1 MSVILKVDEKV
12 KSIIDKLPEGYSDDD
27 FLEAFKKEYP
37 KDYQKCWDCYLE
49 EERKTKPGK
58 PHPMQHPDKHIK
70 NALKSYLSRK
80 ASKEQK
86 TMKTNYLKCLLA
98 TLLAVAGFITAKAES
113 FKIDGLYYNIISEEE
128 KTVEVTYYYQDDD
141 YYNSY
146 DSDKLDSEGLTKYKG
161 DQTIPE
167 KVVYKGAA
175 YTVAAIGS
183 HAFDCCPYLTSLTIP
198 ASVIS
203 IDDYAFSDCL
213 SLASVDLPSVTSIG
227 EDTFSGCT
235 SLASIDLPSVT
246 SIGVNTFSGCTSLAS
261 IDMPSVTSI
270 GLGAFRDCTSLVFV
284 DIPLVTS
291 IGSYAFKGCTNLK
304 EINVDI
310 SNNNYASVDGVLYNK
325 DVTELIL
332 CPTGKTSLEVP
343 NTVIGIADE
352 AFWGCTS
359 LSSIDMPLVTSIGNY
374 AFSDC
379 TSLSSINIPSVTS
392 METYAFSDCTSLSS
406 IDMPLVT
413 SIGYSAFSGCTS
425 LSSIDMPLVTSI
437 GEDTFSGCTS
447 LTSIDMPSVT
457 SIGNYAF
464 EGCTSLVL
472 IDMPLVTSIGNYAFE
487 GCTSL
492 VLIDMPLVTSIGGY
506 AFEDCTSLAFVDIPA
521 SVTSIGWHAFEGCT
535 SLAFVDIPASVTSIG
550 IDAFLGCGLTSV
562 FCHWQEPLELEDDPF
577 FSHAATLYVPAGT
590 KSAYEAV
597 YPWSE
602 FGRIVEMYYSSIDEA
617 KASAP
622 TVTVI
627 DGAIV
632 IEGETDMAQPVEV
645 YSTGGQCVH
654 RGTGMRIEGL
664 PHGVYVVR
672 VGQGTAKVVL

>member
-1 MSVILKVDEKV
+1 
-12 KSIIDKLPEGYSDDD
+12 
-27 FLEAFKKEYP
+27 
-37 KDYQKCWDCYLE
+37 
-49 EERKTKPGK
+49 
-58 PHPMQHPDKHIK
+58 
-70 NALKSYLSRK
+70 
-80 ASKEQK
+80 
-86 TMKTNYLKCLLA
+86 MKTNYLKCLFA
-98 TLLAVAGFITAKAES
+98 TLLAVAGLVTARAES

-161 DQTIPE
+161 DQTIPQ
-167 KVVYKGAA
+167 KVIYKGSA
-175 YTVAAIGS
+175 YTVVAIGA
-183 HAFDCCPYLTSLTIP
+183 HAFDCCPYLTSLSIP
-198 ASVIS
+198 ASVVS
-203 IDDYAFSDCL
+203 IDDYAFKDCL

-270 GLGAFRDCTSLVFV
+270 GLGAFRDCTSLVSV

-291 IGSYAFKGCTNLK
+291 IESYAFKGCTNLK

-343 NTVIGIADE
+343 NIVIGIADE

-359 LSSIDMPLVTSIGNY
+359 LSSIDMPLVTSMETYAFSGCTSLVSVKMPSVTSIGLG

-379 TSLSSINIPSVTS
+379 TSLVSVDIPLVTS
-392 METYAFSDCTSLSS
+392 MKTYAFSGCTSLVFVE
-406 IDMPLVT
+406 MPLVT
-413 SIGYSAFSGCTS
+413 SIGDYAFF
-425 LSSIDMPLVTSI
+425 D
-437 GEDTFSGCTS
+437 CTS
-447 LTSIDMPSVT
+447 LTYVDMPSVT
-457 SIGNYAF
+457 SIGYGAF
-464 EGCTSLVL
+464 WDCNL
-472 IDMPLVTSIGNYAFE
+472 IFI
-487 GCTSL
+487 
-492 VLIDMPLVTSIGGY
+492 
-506 AFEDCTSLAFVDIPA
+506 DIPA
-521 SVTSIGWHAFEGCT
+521 TVTSIGWD
-535 SLAFVDIPASVTSIG
+535 AFVCIYLTSI
-550 IDAFLGCGLTSV
+550 
-562 FCHWQEPLELEDDPF
+562 FCHWQVPLELEHNPF
-577 FSHAATLYVPAGT
+577 ISSDNNATLYVPAGT

-602 FGRIVEMYYSSIDEA
+602 FGNIVEINYSSIDETEA
-617 KASAP
+617 ITP

-645 YSTGGQCVH
+645 YSTGGQCVW
-654 RGTGMRIEGL
+654 RGTDSRINGL
-664 PHGVYVVR
+664 PHGIYVVR
-672 VGQGTAKVVL
+672 VGNVVRKVAL